1 MKHESLGEFMV
12 LTPRQA
18 ELSDGPFNAG
28 EQLTAVWDAGSALVL
43 DKD

>member
-1 MKHESLGEFMV
+1 MV

-28 EQLTAVWDAGSALVL
+28 ERLTASWEAASALVL
-43 DKD
+43 DNDQAPQAN